1 MGEHGRD
8 CLRIARE
15 TEFTKLIPIDFVVV
29 VVVGSV
35 SGGALLMKMLG

>member
-15 TEFTKLIPIDFVVV
+15 TEFTNYFVV

>member
-15 TEFTKLIPIDFVVV
+15 TELTNYFVVVVV

>member
-15 TEFTKLIPIDFVVV
+15 TEFTNYFVVVV